1 MWQLFFEGIQLLQQ
15 EKRKH
20 YLMCRDLQTIQQRQC
35 ETRDE
40 VVG

>member
-15 EKRKH
+15 KKKEN
-20 YLMCRDLQTIQQRQC
+20 MCHDLQTIQQRQC